1 MCDKYFDNRMQLRSH
16 NKIHESFSWSTPP
29 SKLNSTKDIP
39 TLSEIRVAIVNESSL
54 NDIVVEDSDS
64 AVSER
69 VLLDTVAER
78 KVMDRIGVSRSS

>member
-16 NKIHESFSWSTPP
+16 NKIHENFSWNATP

-54 NDIVVEDSDS
+54 NDIIVEDSDS
-64 AVSER
+64 AVSEK

-78 KVMDRIGVSRSS
+78 KVMDRIGVS